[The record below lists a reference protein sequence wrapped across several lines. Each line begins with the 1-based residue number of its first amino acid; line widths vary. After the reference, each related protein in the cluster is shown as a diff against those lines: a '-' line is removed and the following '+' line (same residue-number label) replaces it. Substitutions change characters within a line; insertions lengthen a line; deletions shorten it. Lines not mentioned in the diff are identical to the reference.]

1 VAVQFLLNGTLK
13 AHKQYA
19 DPKLTSGEDRTF
31 DFSTRGVV
39 ASHGIKSYGNH
50 PGTSGY
56 RFSKAGEENLGLL
69 GSSFNYFAAVV
80 VAAAGADPVR
90 KLLFMAIRAFAQ
102 RFRVQMIVGAPCTCA
117 PF

>member
-1 VAVQFLLNGTLK
+1 
-13 AHKQYA
+13 
-19 DPKLTSGEDRTF
+19 
-31 DFSTRGVV
+31 VV

-56 RFSKAGEENLGLL
+56 RLNKAGEEDLGLL

-80 VAAAGADPVR
+80 VAAAGTHAMG
-90 KLLFMAIRAFAQ
+90 KLLFMAIRALGK
-102 RFRVQMIVGAPCTCA
+102 RLWVQMIVRPTGTRA